1 MQSTATG
8 GTADP
13 HGQAQAVLDAQ
24 RRAFMAEL
32 PVSLDARRDRLQR
45 LMHLLIDH
53 QEALCTAVEAD
64 FGVRSRH
71 ASLLTDIVCSVRS
84 IRHSLK
90 HLRKWMRPS
99 RRALDFPLG
108 LLGGRA
114 QVCYQ
119 PKGVVGVIS
128 PWNFPIYLGI
138 TPVAGALAA
147 GNRVMLKPSELTP
160 RTSDTLAELVSKSF
174 AEDEF
179 SVVTGGTDVGI
190 AFSKLAFDHLVFTG
204 GGVVGREVMR
214 AAADHLVPVTLEL
227 GGKSPV
233 VVGRTANL
241 DQAAERVILGKLLN
255 AGQICLAP
263 DYVLVERSIEEAFTD
278 LLLEKARLFYPE
290 SSGTADYAAIINER
304 HHQRLASY
312 VDEVR
317 SAGATIATAGPS
329 SPDSRVLPF
338 TLIRG
343 APTAARVMTQEIFG
357 PLLPIVPFDGIDNAI
372 AYINARDRP
381 LGLYYFGRD
390 SSEQTQLL
398 ERTLA
403 GGITVND
410 VIAHVMQESLPLGGI
425 GPSGMGRY
433 HGQEGFLEF
442 SHPKAIYRQPTFDLA
457 ALLGSK
463 PPYGHKLDRYIRSEL
478 KR

>member
-1 MQSTATG
+1 MQAL
-8 GTADP
+8 
-13 HGQAQAVLDAQ
+13 LDIQ

-32 PVSLDARRDRLQR
+32 PVPLDAREDRLRR
-45 LMHLLIDH
+45 LMGMLIDH
-53 QEALCTAVEAD
+53 RETLCAAIEAD

-71 ASLLTDIVCSVRS
+71 VSMLTDIVCSVRS

-90 HLRKWMRPS
+90 HLRRWMRPS
-99 RRALDFPLG
+99 RRALDFPLA

-114 QVCYQ
+114 QVSYQ

-128 PWNFPIYLGI
+128 PWNFPVYLGI

-160 RTSDTLAELVSKSF
+160 RTSEALATCISKAF
-174 AEDEF
+174 REDEVA
-179 SVVTGGTDVGI
+179 VVTGGTQTGI
-190 AFSKLAFDHLVFTG
+190 AFSQLAFDHLVFTG
-204 GGVVGREVMR
+204 GGTIGREVMR
-214 AAADHLVPVTLEL
+214 AAATHLVPVTLEL

-233 VVGRTANL
+233 IVSKTANL
-241 DQAAERVILGKLLN
+241 EQAAERVILGKLLN

-263 DYVLVERSIEEAFTD
+263 DYALVDRSIEAAFAEC
-278 LLLEKARLFYPE
+278 LLEKAQHFYPP
-290 SSGTADYAAIINER
+290 TTTPRDYAAIVNAR
-304 HHQRLASY
+304 HHQRLMTY
-312 VDEVR
+312 VDDAR
-317 SAGATIATAGPS
+317 AAGATIDSAGPA
-329 SPDSRVLPF
+329 SPDTRVMPF

-343 APTAARVMTQEIFG
+343 APAEAPVMTQEIFG
-357 PLLPIVPFDGIDNAI
+357 PLLPLVTYEHIDDAI

-381 LGLYYFGRD
+381 LGLYYFGTD
-390 SSEQTQLL
+390 KKEQTQLL

-403 GGITVND
+403 GGVTVND

-433 HGQEGFLEF
+433 HGHEGFLEF
-442 SHPKAIYRQPTFDLA
+442 SHAKAIYRQPTFDLA

-463 PPYGHKLDRYIRSEL
+463 PPYGDKLERYLRHEL
-478 KR
+478 KQ